1 MIEQSN
7 ILKEPKSLDE
17 ILYHTR
23 LINRL
28 KGYIQKEKYPA
39 ALFFCGPPGTGKTA
53 TVKNFIRTVRC
64 INRDIYST
72 EPCGKCR
79 VCQSDPTL
87 AEGNSNVM
95 WIQQGRT
102 QNVSQ
107 QIKEITDFCFQ
118 PPEFAAL
125 QGDKEHTNRKFVVID
140 ELQNLSE
147 PQISKLLYL
156 SESPKLDENKVILIF
171 ITMEEERLNE
181 VTRNALVS
189 RTKRFFF
196 SPPNEEQ
203 VTNFLTYNFGEEY
216 SKESLD
222 LISWECNRNLRMALT
237 LMDCCLEDDPNLSP
251 ISVAETLNFANLSK
265 RIELWELLMG
275 VFGKGKQLYFQIDN
289 YTQKLLRYNI
299 IEKNLIKQLIE
310 DVKYCLINQEDNTA
324 EKDQLL
330 ALKELTDYLS
340 DSCPVPLTT
349 FFVLFAKKGLKPID
363 LDLLKHRY
371 SKQSG
376 YDKLKQEYQE

>member
-1 MIEQSN
+1 MIYQSN
-7 ILKEPKSLDE
+7 ILKEPKSLDG
-17 ILYHTR
+17 ILYHDR
-23 LINRL
+23 LVNRL
-28 KGYIQKEKYPA
+28 KGYIKKERYPA
-39 ALFFCGPPGTGKTA
+39 ALFFCGSPGTGKTA

-64 INRDIYST
+64 INREIYSV
-72 EPCGKCR
+72 EPCGECR

-87 AEGNSNVM
+87 AEGTSNVM

-156 SESPKLDENKVILIF
+156 SESPKLDENKVTLVF
-171 ITMEEERLNE
+171 ITMEEEKLNE

-196 SPPNEEQ
+196 APPNESQ
-203 VTNFLTYNFGEEY
+203 VTDFLVYNFGDDY
-216 SKESLD
+216 DHESLD
-222 LISWECNRNLRMALT
+222 LISWESNRNLRMALT

-251 ISVAETLNFANLSK
+251 VSVAETLNFANLSK
-265 RIELWELLMG
+265 RLELWELLMG
-275 VFGKGKQLYFQIDN
+275 LSFSGVYLYYSIDN
-289 YTQKLLRYNI
+289 YTQNLLRYNVV
-299 IEKNLIKQLIE
+299 EKNLIKQLIE
-310 DVKYCLINQEDNTA
+310 DVKYCLLHQETDDK
-324 EKDQLL
+324 ESDQLL

-340 DSCPVPLTT
+340 DSCPVPLST
-349 FFVLFAKKGLKPID
+349 FFVLFAKKNLKPID
-363 LDLLKHRY
+363 LDLLKQRY
-371 SKQSG
+371 SRQSG
-376 YDKLKQEYQE
+376 YDQLKEKYQE